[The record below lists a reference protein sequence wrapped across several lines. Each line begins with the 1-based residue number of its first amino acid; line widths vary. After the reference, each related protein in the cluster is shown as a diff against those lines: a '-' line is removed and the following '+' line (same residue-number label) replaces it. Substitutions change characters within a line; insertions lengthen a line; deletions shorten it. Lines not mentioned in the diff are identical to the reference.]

1 MWILPKPLHTLPSAS
16 DTEALISD
24 LKEQSEMCA
33 QSLFRKSSP
42 SPSRTWLA
50 SWKRDSWSQLLCGR
64 ILKPSLG
71 KNFTERW
78 TSFQAAFPVN
88 LFQVQAAEQAMKT
101 QGISS
106 PTSSTVSSDLDSQDL
121 FSLKTWK
128 ESLVP
133 NSREKDG
140 ETLREPRFC
149 SMSSES
155 WKGWVTTQRQ
165 QWSQRQS
172 AALRTGASVS
182 SSLESV
188 TTWPTAQ
195 TSDANG
201 AASPDRD
208 AHRKQLR
215 DVETGMGA
223 WPTPT
228 TAEADKISNQ
238 ANYGQQGLSNHPAI
252 VGERTRE
259 KGKKSRSG
267 EAMWPTMT
275 AQEAHNTLGGSNYNR
290 VTIPLGTMALMHG
303 QADPDSANTSGNHQ
317 GLSEEQSQRNWQTFA
332 PGTHDRGAIPHR
344 QVVKGLVTGE
354 KAKTQCLTV
363 DQVFAEEI
371 KGTNPSWATPNTM
384 DTLPP
389 RSPEA
394 LKRYIT
400 EMRPGRT
407 NPCNLRE
414 QVDPETMEA
423 FKTWSTP
430 RASSNDENIETFKA
444 RMERLP
450 ESFSMPLQV
459 QVQEFPTPRT
469 TDYKSTPN
477 APSNADRVEN
487 GLATLGEFIHE
498 SQKVPQVKSTA
509 KLNPRWVE
517 ALMGLPIG
525 WVNPLCTNP
534 IAIVHQNSEC
544 LETESSPSLV
554 SEPSESSST
563 GSAPSSWATPNCMDI
578 ITPTRD
584 LSKMDPKG
592 HWGAAMNTGKL
603 SEQVN
608 QDWATPME
616 SDHNMS
622 NQPRRDGG
630 QEQLP
635 NQVGRIAQQEWSTPT
650 TVMAP
655 ETVDPE
661 TFNGKFFKKPDG
673 RKHQTD
679 LQLQAQMHGNGDPR
693 SWPTPTLSDEES
705 LETWAARRER
715 KLEQGINLHKPLS
728 IAVRQELEVDEPKE
742 IG

>member
-1 MWILPKPLHTLPSAS
+1 
-16 DTEALISD
+16 
-24 LKEQSEMCA
+24 
-33 QSLFRKSSP
+33 
-42 SPSRTWLA
+42 
-50 SWKRDSWSQLLCGR
+50 
-64 ILKPSLG
+64 
-71 KNFTERW
+71 
-78 TSFQAAFPVN
+78 
-88 LFQVQAAEQAMKT
+88 MKT

-133 NSREKDG
+133 NSQEKDG
-140 ETLREPRFC
+140 ETLREPQFC
-149 SMSSES
+149 SMSLES

-172 AALRTGASVS
+172 VALHTVASVS

-275 AQEAHNTLGGSNYNR
+275 AQEAHNSLGGSNYNR

-317 GLSEEQSQRNWQTFA
+317 E
-332 PGTHDRGAIPHR
+332 
-344 QVVKGLVTGE
+344 
-354 KAKTQCLTV
+354 
-363 DQVFAEEI
+363 
-371 KGTNPSWATPNTM
+371 SWATPNTM

-608 QDWATPME
+608 QDWRTPME

-635 NQVGRIAQQEWSTPT
+635 NQVGRITQQEWSTPT

-655 ETVDPE
+655 ESVDLE
-661 TFNGKFFKKPDG
+661 TFNGKFFKKLDG

>member
-394 LKRYIT
+394 MQSQGASGSGDHGGIQNMEHSKGIVQR
-400 EMRPGRT
+400 
-407 NPCNLRE
+407 RE
-414 QVDPETMEA
+414 HRDFQGEDGETSGVVQHAAASTSAGVPNTTDNGLQEHSECSEQRGQGGEWTSDSWGVYPRESEGSSSQVDGKIKSKVGRGPNGSSNRMGQPSLYE
-423 FKTWSTP
+423 SNCD
-430 RASSNDENIETFKA
+430 RASEL
-444 RMERLP
+444 RMLG
-450 ESFSMPLQV
+450 
-459 QVQEFPTPRT
+459 
-469 TDYKSTPN
+469 
-477 APSNADRVEN
+477 N
-487 GLATLGEFIHE
+487 GV
-498 SQKVPQVKSTA
+498 VPQSCERA
-509 KLNPRWVE
+509 F
-517 ALMGLPIG
+517 
-525 WVNPLCTNP
+525 
-534 IAIVHQNSEC
+534 
-544 LETESSPSLV
+544 
-554 SEPSESSST
+554 
-563 GSAPSSWATPNCMDI
+563 
-578 ITPTRD
+578 
-584 LSKMDPKG
+584 
-592 HWGAAMNTGKL
+592 
-603 SEQVN
+603 
-608 QDWATPME
+608 
-616 SDHNMS
+616 
-622 NQPRRDGG
+622 
-630 QEQLP
+630 
-635 NQVGRIAQQEWSTPT
+635 RILIDRICS
-650 TVMAP
+650 
-655 ETVDPE
+655 
-661 TFNGKFFKKPDG
+661 
-673 RKHQTD
+673 
-679 LQLQAQMHGNGDPR
+679 
-693 SWPTPTLSDEES
+693 
-705 LETWAARRER
+705 
-715 KLEQGINLHKPLS
+715 
-728 IAVRQELEVDEPKE
+728 
-742 IG
+742 

>member
-1 MWILPKPLHTLPSAS
+1 MLLATSQTNRPNRRQPKPTKPLTLLKMWILPKPLHTLPSAS

-64 ILKPSLG
+64 ILKPCLG

-78 TSFQAAFPVN
+78 TSFQAAFHVN
-88 LFQVQAAEQAMKT
+88 PSQVQAAEQAMKT

-128 ESLVP
+128 ESLAP
-133 NSREKDG
+133 SSQEKDG
-140 ETLREPRFC
+140 ETLREPQFC
-149 SMSSES
+149 SMSLES

-172 AALRTGASVS
+172 AALRTGANVS

-275 AQEAHNTLGGSNYNR
+275 AQEAHNSLGGSNFDR

-303 QADPDSANTSGNHQ
+303 QADQDNANTSGNHQ
-317 GLSEEQSQRNWQTFA
+317 E
-332 PGTHDRGAIPHR
+332 
-344 QVVKGLVTGE
+344 
-354 KAKTQCLTV
+354 
-363 DQVFAEEI
+363 
-371 KGTNPSWATPNTM
+371 SWATPNTM

-430 RASSNDENIETFKA
+430 RASGSEENIETWKA
-444 RMERLP
+444 RMGRLP
-450 ESFSMPLQV
+450 ESFSMPLAV
-459 QVQEFPTPRT
+459 QIQEFPTPRT
-469 TDYKSTPN
+469 TDYKSSPN

-517 ALMGLPIG
+517 TLMGLPVG

-544 LETESSPSLV
+544 LATESSPSLV

-563 GSAPSSWATPNCMDI
+563 GSAKT
-578 ITPTRD
+578 
-584 LSKMDPKG
+584 
-592 HWGAAMNTGKL
+592 
-603 SEQVN
+603 
-608 QDWATPME
+608 
-616 SDHNMS
+616 
-622 NQPRRDGG
+622 
-630 QEQLP
+630 
-635 NQVGRIAQQEWSTPT
+635 EWSTPT